1 MESCSRLIHTYIY
14 IRNHNW
20 EECVISRNNLNMS
33 WCIVVEYG
41 ARMLQALLATGIFFV
56 VSSLIT
62 EQTLAIKSEQIN
74 QNQEWSL

>member
-1 MESCSRLIHTYIY
+1 
-14 IRNHNW
+14 
-20 EECVISRNNLNMS
+20 MS

-62 EQTLAIKSEQIN
+62 EQTLAIKSEQITKIRTA
-74 QNQEWSL
+74 LMDDL